1 MFIRCWESFIWAQH
15 LGSGDE
21 TIFQKIH
28 LCPKIFA
35 LMFWFLGAS
44 HKYPTCMTCL
54 STSFSILKDFRTV
67 VWKQFNEGDGEWIPS
82 LETPEMK
89 WVAWFVVNLPFGA
102 HLGWR
107 SFNLGRFSSS
117 VKKMCIMYTCVYAIF
132 CIYTSDCSLFRGISL
147 PNHEGLPLLKS
158 RILVILWSTFQ
169 GAEK

>member
-1 MFIRCWESFIWAQH
+1 MTWS
-15 LGSGDE
+15 S
-21 TIFQKIH
+21 QKSTLVIKF
-28 LCPKIFA
+28 LPWCFDFWGA
-35 LMFWFLGAS
+35 L
-44 HKYPTCMTCL
+44 HKYPTCTTCISYLLL
-54 STSFSILKDFRTV
+54 SSFSRTSEPLFGSNLMKKMV
-67 VWKQFNEGDGEWIPS
+67 NHFQVWK
-82 LETPEMK
+82 LLK

-117 VKKMCIMYTCVYAIF
+117 VKKMSIMYTCVYAIF
-132 CIYTSDCSLFRGISL
+132 CIYTSDCWAFFRGVSL